1 MTTIPTHTSSQ
12 SAISVFDRLY
22 SKSTESSRLRKST
35 AQKETENT
43 GGNVS
48 ASKNFNSKK
57 NGVPRSHSRPAL
69 KSKTNVIHAQ
79 TNTGSSEVYNRL
91 YSKGTASYNSKR
103 KNTTTQS
110 ESRSTTTKR
119 FRVLNSTLK

>member
-1 MTTIPTHTSSQ
+1 MTNLPTNTSAQ
-12 SAISVFDRLY
+12 SSTSVFDRLY

-35 AQKETENT
+35 TAKETENT
-43 GGNVS
+43 CGNVS
-48 ASKNFNSKK
+48 ASKFSNSNE

-69 KSKTNVIHAQ
+69 KSKTNVVRSQ

-103 KNTTTQS
+103 KTSTTQS
-110 ESRSTTTKR
+110 QSKSVTTTR
-119 FRVLNSTLK
+119 FRVSNSTVK